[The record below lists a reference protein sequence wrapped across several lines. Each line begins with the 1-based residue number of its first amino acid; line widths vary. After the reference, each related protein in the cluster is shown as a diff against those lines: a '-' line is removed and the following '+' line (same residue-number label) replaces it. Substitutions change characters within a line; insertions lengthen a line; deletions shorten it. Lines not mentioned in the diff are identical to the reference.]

1 MQKGNRVAAVA
12 FGLAGIAGVAWAG
25 GQQLKAEVGADGR
38 SIVVR
43 TYRCGT
49 PSTLALAGTAEGIV
63 AGQRRTIE
71 LQVPLASAEGVFS
84 VPRQWPSEG
93 AWVLSFTLSGNRGAS
108 TLVELAP
115 GATLKIRSQESTYE
129 KPTARRIEAA
139 LRASR

>member
-1 MQKGNRVAAVA
+1 MTKGIRVAAVVSALTA
-12 FGLAGIAGVAWAG
+12 FAGPAWAG
-25 GQQLKAEVGADGR
+25 GQQLRAEVGSDGT

-63 AGQRRTIE
+63 AGQRRTIA
-71 LQVPLASAEGVFS
+71 LQVPPAGAEGVFS
-84 VPRQWPSEG
+84 VRRQWPSEG

-129 KPTARRIEAA
+129 KPTAGRIEAA